1 MKTKFM
7 HFMMAALLLGGSITL
22 SAQNKETQEKKQ
34 RPTPEQMTQMQT
46 DRMVKALMLDD
57 ATAAKFTPV
66 YGNYLKELRECR
78 MMNRTPRG
86 QKDAAQ
92 ATKMAPKP
100 ALTDAEIAKQIKD
113 QFAQSRKLLDIREK
127 YYTEF
132 SKVLSQKQ
140 VTRIYQMEKSN
151 ANKFKKEFDRRKKG
165 QKPGQ
170 GDRQRQ
176 RQHSPH
182 HIGK

>member
-1 MKTKFM
+1 
-7 HFMMAALLLGGSITL
+7 
-22 SAQNKETQEKKQ
+22 
-34 RPTPEQMTQMQT
+34 
-46 DRMVKALMLDD
+46 
-57 ATAAKFTPV
+57 
-66 YGNYLKELRECR
+66 
-78 MMNRTPRG
+78 
-86 QKDAAQ
+86 
-92 ATKMAPKP
+92 MAPKP

-176 RQHSPH
+176 RQHSLIIQVNRFIIIALFH
-182 HIGK
+182 